1 MQADRSATTREREA
15 EEVHGVTMDSMKHSS
30 FSSSRAISGAM
41 ALACT
46 MLALGACSVGPKY
59 VAPEV
64 SVDESWSEA
73 NDDRLEPDAPADS
86 LWWQVFNDPTLD
98 ELIDLAHQ
106 QNLPLQI
113 AALRIM
119 ESRAQLGIA
128 VGRQYPQVQLAFGS
142 ATAVR
147 VSEDAPNSFGLDR
160 EYWDFQLGFDA
171 AWEADVWG
179 KYRSD
184 VEAEEATYFSSV
196 ADYEDA
202 LVSITAEVARTYAVV
217 RTFEVL
223 IQLAEDNVEIQ
234 EEGLR
239 IADARFRNGATSELD
254 VSQSQTLL
262 ESTRASIPR
271 LQSGLQQSQNALAT
285 LLGQTR
291 DDIEAMLAGS
301 EGIPVAPAE
310 VAVGVPAEMLRRRP
324 DVRSAE
330 WSAIAQCS
338 RIGVAKAD
346 LYPSFSLLGTIGAQ
360 TTDGGGSLFESGN
373 LFYAIGPRFLWPL
386 FNWGRIKNNVRVQ
399 DARFQQLLVA
409 YQDTVLRAAQE
420 AEDAMAGYLRSQESL
435 VFAQNA
441 ADAAQ
446 RSVDLAFLQYR
457 EGAVDYQRVLD
468 AQRSLLEEQNSLAET
483 RSSIATNLIALYKAL
498 GGGWEFQIGQPV
510 VPEGMQ
516 EEMEDRTNWGDM
528 LSEPPEEDSPNGTA
542 P

>member
-1 MQADRSATTREREA
+1 
-15 EEVHGVTMDSMKHSS
+15 
-30 FSSSRAISGAM
+30 
-41 ALACT
+41 
-46 MLALGACSVGPKY
+46 
-59 VAPEV
+59 
-64 SVDESWSEA
+64 
-73 NDDRLEPDAPADS
+73 
-86 LWWQVFNDPTLD
+86 
-98 ELIDLAHQ
+98 
-106 QNLPLQI
+106 
-113 AALRIM
+113 
-119 ESRAQLGIA
+119 
-128 VGRQYPQVQLAFGS
+128 
-142 ATAVR
+142 
-147 VSEDAPNSFGLDR
+147 
-160 EYWDFQLGFDA
+160 
-171 AWEADVWG
+171 
-179 KYRSD
+179 
-184 VEAEEATYFSSV
+184 
-196 ADYEDA
+196 
-202 LVSITAEVARTYAVV
+202 
-217 RTFEVL
+217 
-223 IQLAEDNVEIQ
+223 
-234 EEGLR
+234 
-239 IADARFRNGATSELD
+239 
-254 VSQSQTLL
+254 
-262 ESTRASIPR
+262 
-271 LQSGLQQSQNALAT
+271 
-285 LLGQTR
+285 
-291 DDIEAMLAGS
+291 MLAGS